1 MQIFISKV
9 SPLHSP
15 VHVSLI
21 PGTPSPS
28 SSNSSSRESTIKR
41 SSSKDIPASPS
52 IEQQPAVVREVPK
65 PVDVDIQKV
74 VKVEEKEK
82 LKPLLSPASPADTVS
97 EVLQKGKVWS
107 KKGKQVSIFW
117 KQLYLNS
124 HKKPE
129 ILA

>member
-9 SPLHSP
+9 SPLYSP

-41 SSSKDIPASPS
+41 SSSKDIPSSPS
-52 IEQQPAVVREVPK
+52 TEQQQPAIIVKEVPK

-74 VKVEEKEK
+74 VAKDEAKETLK
-82 LKPLLSPASPADTVS
+82 LPPLSPVDTVG
-97 EVLQKGKVWS
+97 EVLQKGKVWT
-107 KKGKQVSIFW
+107 KKGKQVSVF
-117 KQLYLNS
+117 LL
-124 HKKPE
+124 
-129 ILA
+129 